1 MPTRM
6 RIGTT
11 VQITSISVLC
21 EVCEGTGLA
30 FALKRTIDVDE
41 QRQHQEH
48 DQGDD
53 DQQRRC

>member
-21 EVCEGTGLA
+21 EVFDGTGLA
-30 FALKRTIDVDE
+30 LALKRTMT
-41 QRQHQEH
+41 
-48 DQGDD
+48 
-53 DQQRRC
+53 